1 MVATLSIIRTYLIN
15 KYYASIILTANQ
27 LIRILKKLSEQ
38 KVTFDYFCV
47 LTVAMIYPEN
57 FENKI
62 GFDRIRKLLSEKCLS
77 PMGLEKI
84 DEIEFSDDFDIL
96 SSKLS
101 ATYEFQQLLQFED
114 FFPSE
119 HYYKISDF
127 LNKIRIEGTF
137 PEVQEVF
144 DLKRSLET
152 VKTILNFFRNKDTVK
167 YPVLRSMCSSVKTY
181 PYVLEAT
188 DRIIDKHGSIKDSA
202 STRLKEIRADLTA
215 KGIQVTKRL
224 NVILR
229 QAQSEGIVD
238 SDTTVSVRNGRGV
251 IPVSA
256 YDKRKI
262 KGLIH
267 DQSASGKTVFIEPEE
282 IVEIN
287 NDIVE
292 LEYEERREIV
302 RILTTFADNIRPYI
316 DDLVEANLFL
326 GEIDFIRS
334 KAILGNHLNSIK
346 PVVINK
352 PYISWR
358 RAVHP
363 LLSLTFEKT
372 PGRKVVP
379 LEIVLDEKN
388 RILLISGPNAGGKS
402 VCLKT
407 VGLLQYM
414 LQCGLTIPVAEGS
427 ETGIFKNILIDIGD
441 EQSIDN
447 DLSTYSSHLINM
459 KFFIKNGNEKTLIL
473 IDEFG
478 TGTEPLLGGSIAEA
492 ILGELNRKKVFGVL
506 TTHYTNLKHYASL
519 TDGIVNGAMAFD
531 NHLMQPLFQLTIGK
545 PGSSFAF
552 EIARKIGLPEDILA
566 EASGKAGVKNINYDR
581 HLKDIARDK
590 RYWESKRQSIRQQE
604 KRMEELMAEY
614 EQELSGSKTLRKEII
629 AKAKDEAQQLLK
641 EANRMIENT
650 IRQIKES
657 QAEKEKTKDYRQ
669 QLEEFKNIV
678 VEETEPAETESEEKI
693 AELISKAKK
702 IRIEPEVIKKKPVK
716 LVATEQPLK
725 PGDAVRMI
733 DTQAAG
739 EIITIKDKMIQVE
752 TGSLRFFVPIDKIE
766 RITRSELKKSL
777 RANQVQRGNDPALV
791 QRNITFKPE
800 IDIRGVRGEEAIN
813 QVRNL
818 IDNALIVQHRNLRI
832 LHGKGNGILR
842 QLVRE
847 YLATVDVVKS
857 FRDEH
862 IEFGGSGIT
871 VVEMDF

>member
-1 MVATLSIIRTYLIN
+1 
-15 KYYASIILTANQ
+15 
-27 LIRILKKLSEQ
+27 
-38 KVTFDYFCV
+38 
-47 LTVAMIYPEN
+47 MIYPEN
-57 FENKI
+57 FEYKI
-62 GFDRIRKLLSEKCLS
+62 GFDRIRKLLIEKCLS
-77 PMGLEKI
+77 PMGLEKV
-84 DEIEFSDDFDIL
+84 DEIEFIDDFDSL
-96 SSKLS
+96 SHKLS
-101 ATYEFQQLLQFED
+101 ATFEFQQILQFED

-119 HYYKISDF
+119 HYYKISDC

-152 VKTILNFFRNKDTVK
+152 VKTILNFFKNKDAAK
-167 YPVLRSMCSSVKTY
+167 YPVLRSMCGSVKTY
-181 PYVLEAT
+181 PYVLEAV
-188 DRIIDKHGSIKDSA
+188 DRIIDKRGIVKDNA
-202 STRLKEIRADLTA
+202 SSRLKEVRADLVA
-215 KGIQVTKRL
+215 KSIQVSKRL
-224 NVILR
+224 NAILK
-229 QAQSEGIVD
+229 QAQSDGIID
-238 SDTTVSVRNGRGV
+238 SDTSVSIRNGRGV
-251 IPVSA
+251 IPVST

-262 KGLIH
+262 RGLIH

-302 RILTTFADNIRPYI
+302 RILTSFADNIRPYI
-316 DDLVEANLFL
+316 DDLLESNIFL
-326 GEIDFIRS
+326 GEMDFIRS
-334 KAILGNHLNSIK
+334 KAILGNHLHSIK
-346 PVVINK
+346 PVIVNK
-352 PYISWR
+352 PFIAWK
-358 RAVHP
+358 RAMHP
-363 LLSLTFEKT
+363 LLTLTFEKL

-379 LEIVLDEKN
+379 LEIVLDDKD

-407 VGLLQYM
+407 VGLIQYM

-427 ETGIFKNILIDIGD
+427 ETGIFKNLLIDIGD

-459 KFFIKNGNEKTLIL
+459 KFFIKNGNEKTLVL

-478 TGTEPLLGGSIAEA
+478 TGTEPMLGGSIAEA

-506 TTHYTNLKHYASL
+506 TTHYTNLKHFASL

-531 NHLMQPLFQLTIGK
+531 NHMMQPLFQLTIGK

-566 EASGKAGVKNINYDR
+566 EASEKAGVKNINYDR

-590 RYWESKRQSIRQQE
+590 RYWETKRQSIRQQE
-604 KRMEELMAEY
+604 KRLEELMSEY
-614 EQELSGSKTLRKEII
+614 EQELSGAKTLRKEII
-629 AKAKDEAQQLLK
+629 TKAKDEAQQLLK
-641 EANRMIENT
+641 DSNRMIEST

-657 QAEKEKTKDYRQ
+657 QAEKEKTKDVRQ
-669 QLEEFKNIV
+669 QLEEFKNIIDK
-678 VEETEPAETESEEKI
+678 ETKPVETESEEKI
-693 AELISKAKK
+693 AVLSSLAKK
-702 IRIEPEVIKKKPVK
+702 IRLDPEPVKEKPVK
-716 LVATEQPLK
+716 QVSAEHPFK

-739 EIITIKDKMIQVE
+739 EIIAIKDKMIQVE
-752 TGSLRFFVPIDKIE
+752 TGSLRFFVPMEKIE

-777 RANQVQRGNDPALV
+777 RANQPERGNDPAIV
-791 QRNITFKPE
+791 QRNISFKPE
-800 IDIRGVRGEEAIN
+800 IDIRGVRGEEAIS
-813 QVRNL
+813 QVRDL
-818 IDNALIVQHRNLRI
+818 IDNALIVQHQNLRI

-847 YLATVDVVKS
+847 YLATVNVVKS

-862 IEFGGSGIT
+862 VEFGGSGIT
-871 VVEMDF
+871 VVVMDF

>member
-1 MVATLSIIRTYLIN
+1 
-15 KYYASIILTANQ
+15 
-27 LIRILKKLSEQ
+27 
-38 KVTFDYFCV
+38 
-47 LTVAMIYPEN
+47 MIYPEN

-62 GFDRIRKLLSEKCLS
+62 GFDRIRNLLTEKCLS
-77 PMGLEKI
+77 PMGLEKVNDI
-84 DEIEFSDDFDIL
+84 KFIDDFEYLTRI
-96 SSKLS
+96 LS
-101 ATYEFQQLLQFED
+101 ATYEFQQVLIFED

-119 HYYKISDF
+119 HYYKISDC

-144 DLKRSLET
+144 DLKRTLET
-152 VKTILNFFRNKDTVK
+152 VKTILNFFRNKDAIK
-167 YPVLRSMCSSVKTY
+167 YPVLQSMCGSVKTY
-181 PYVLEAT
+181 PYVLEAI
-188 DRIIDKHGSIKDSA
+188 DRIIDKRGVIKDNA
-202 STRLKEIRADLTA
+202 STRLKEIRSELIS
-215 KGIQVTKRL
+215 KNIHVSKRL
-224 NVILR
+224 NAILK
-229 QAQSEGIVD
+229 QAQAEGIVD
-238 SDTTVSVRNGRGV
+238 SDTAVSVRNGRGV
-251 IPVSA
+251 IPVSS

-262 KGLIH
+262 RGLIH

-287 NDIVE
+287 NDIIE

-302 RILTTFADNIRPYI
+302 RILTAFADNVRPYI
-316 DDLVEANLFL
+316 DDLLESNTFL

-334 KAILGNHLNSIK
+334 KALLGNHLHSIK
-346 PVVINK
+346 PVLTNK
-352 PYISWR
+352 PFLMWR
-358 RAVHP
+358 RAMHP

-372 PGRKVVP
+372 AGRKVVP
-379 LEIVLDEKN
+379 LEIVLDEKD

-459 KFFIKNGNEKTLIL
+459 KYFIKNGNDKTLIL

-478 TGTEPLLGGSIAEA
+478 TGTEPMLGGSIAEA
-492 ILGELNRKKVFGVL
+492 ILGELNRKRVFGVI
-506 TTHYTNLKHYASL
+506 TTHYTNLKHFASL
-519 TDGIVNGAMAFD
+519 TEGVVNGAMAFD

-552 EIARKIGLPEDILA
+552 EIARKIGLPEDIL
-566 EASGKAGVKNINYDR
+566 EAASEKAGVKNINYDR

-590 RYWESKRQSIRQQE
+590 RYWENKRQIIRQQE
-604 KRMEELMAEY
+604 KRLEELMAEY
-614 EQELSGSKTLRKEII
+614 EKELSGAKTLRKEII
-629 AKAKDEAQQLLK
+629 TKAKDEAQQLLK
-641 EANRMIENT
+641 ESNRMIEST
-650 IRQIKES
+650 IRQIKET
-657 QAEKEKTKDYRQ
+657 QAEKEKTKDIRQ

-678 VEETEPAETESEEKI
+678 VEDTKPLETESEEKI
-693 AELISKAKK
+693 AILSIKAK
-702 IRIEPEVIKKKPVK
+702 RIKLEPEAEPPRDKQAHAEPEVH
-716 LVATEQPLK
+716 PLK

-739 EIITIKDKMIQVE
+739 EVIEIKDKMVQVE
-752 TGSLRFFVPIDKIE
+752 TGSLRFFVPVDKIE
-766 RITRSELKKSL
+766 RITRTDLKKSMK
-777 RANQVQRGNDPALV
+777 ANQIYRENDPAIV
-791 QRNITFKPE
+791 QRNINFRPE
-800 IDIRGVRGEEAIN
+800 IDIRGIRGEEAIN
-813 QVRNL
+813 QVRDL

-842 QLVRE
+842 QLVRQ

-862 IEFGGSGIT
+862 VEFGGSGIT

>member
-1 MVATLSIIRTYLIN
+1 
-15 KYYASIILTANQ
+15 
-27 LIRILKKLSEQ
+27 
-38 KVTFDYFCV
+38 
-47 LTVAMIYPEN
+47 MIYPEN

-62 GFDRIRKLLSEKCLS
+62 GFDRIRNLLSEKCLS
-77 PMGLEKI
+77 PMGLEKVNNI
-84 DEIEFSDDFDIL
+84 KFIDDFEAL
-96 SSKLS
+96 THKLS
-101 ATYEFQQLLQFED
+101 ATYEFQQILIFED
-114 FFPSE
+114 YFPSE
-119 HYYKISDF
+119 NYYQISDC

-137 PEVQEVF
+137 PEVHEVF

-152 VKTILNFFRNKDTVK
+152 VKTILNFFRNKDAAK

-181 PYVLEAT
+181 PYVLESI
-188 DRIIDKHGSIKDSA
+188 DRIIDKQGVVKDSA
-202 STRLKEIRADLTA
+202 STRLKEIRSELIG
-215 KGIQVTKRL
+215 KKIHVTKRL
-224 NVILR
+224 NAILK
-229 QAQSEGIVD
+229 QAQADGIVD
-238 SDTTVSVRNGRGV
+238 SDTPVSVRNGRGV
-251 IPVSA
+251 IPVSS

-287 NDIVE
+287 NDIIE

-302 RILTTFADNIRPYI
+302 KILTLFADNIRPYI
-316 DDLVEANLFL
+316 DDLLDSNLFL

-334 KAILGNHLNSIK
+334 KALMGNHLNSIK
-346 PVVINK
+346 PILIDK
-352 PYISWR
+352 PYLMWK
-358 RAVHP
+358 RAIHP
-363 LLSLTFEKT
+363 LLSIAFEKSS
-372 PGRKVVP
+372 GRKVVP
-379 LEIVLDEKN
+379 LEIVLDEKD

-459 KFFIKNGNEKTLIL
+459 KYFVKHGNDKTLIL

-478 TGTEPLLGGSIAEA
+478 TGTEPMLGGSIAEA
-492 ILGELNRKKVFGVL
+492 ILGELNRKKVFGVI
-506 TTHYTNLKHYASL
+506 TTHYTNLKHFASL
-519 TDGIVNGAMAFD
+519 TEGIVNGAMAFD

-552 EIARKIGLPEDILA
+552 EIARKIGLPEDIL
-566 EASGKAGVKNINYDR
+566 EAASEKAGVKNINYDR

-590 RYWESKRQSIRQQE
+590 RYWEAKRQSIRQQE
-604 KRMEELMAEY
+604 KRLEELMAEY
-614 EQELSGSKTLRKEII
+614 EKEVSGAKTLRKEII
-629 AKAKDEAQQLLK
+629 TKARDEAQQLLNQS
-641 EANRMIENT
+641 NRMIENT
-650 IRQIKES
+650 IRQIKET
-657 QAEKEKTKDYRQ
+657 QAEKEKTKDIRQ
-669 QLEEFKNIV
+669 QLEEFKNV
-678 VEETEPAETESEEKI
+678 VTEETKPIETESEEKI
-693 AELISKAKK
+693 AKLNIKAK
-702 IRIEPEVIKKKPVK
+702 RIKLEPEPLKEKKAIRDYEVKPI
-716 LVATEQPLK
+716 K

-739 EIITIKDKMIQVE
+739 EVIEIKEKMAKIE
-752 TGSLRFFVPIDKIE
+752 TGSLRFFVPLDKIE
-766 RITRSELKKSL
+766 RISKSDLKKSL
-777 RANQVQRGNDPALV
+777 RANQVYRENDSGIV
-791 QRNITFKPE
+791 QRNINFKPE

-813 QVRNL
+813 KVQEL

-842 QLVRE
+842 QLVRQ
-847 YLATVDVVKS
+847 YLATVNVVKS

-862 IEFGGSGIT
+862 VEFGGAGIT
-871 VVEMDF
+871 IVEMDF

>member
-1 MVATLSIIRTYLIN
+1 
-15 KYYASIILTANQ
+15 
-27 LIRILKKLSEQ
+27 
-38 KVTFDYFCV
+38 
-47 LTVAMIYPEN
+47 MIYPDN
-57 FENKI
+57 FENKT
-62 GFDRIRKLLSEKCLS
+62 GFDRIRTLLREKCLS
-77 PMGLEKI
+77 PMGLEKVDNI
-84 DEIEFSDDFDIL
+84 KFIEDFEHL
-96 SSKLS
+96 SHILS
-101 ATYEFQQLLQFED
+101 ATYEFQQLLIFEVS
-114 FFPSE
+114 FPSE
-119 HYYKISDF
+119 HYYKISDC
-127 LNKIRIEGTF
+127 LNKIRVEGAF

-152 VKTILNFFRNKDTVK
+152 VKTILNFFRNKDASK
-167 YPVLRSMCSSVKTY
+167 YPVLQSMCGSVKTY
-181 PYVLEAT
+181 PYVLDTA
-188 DRIIDKHGSIKDSA
+188 DRIIDKRGVIKDNA
-202 STRLKEIRADLTA
+202 SPRLKEIRVELIG
-215 KGIQVTKRL
+215 KSIHVTKRL
-224 NVILR
+224 NAILK
-229 QAQSEGIVD
+229 QAQSDGIVD
-238 SDTTVSVRNGRGV
+238 SDTSVSLRNGRGV
-251 IPVSA
+251 IPVSS
-256 YDKRKI
+256 YDKRRI

-287 NDIVE
+287 NDIIE

-302 RILTTFADNIRPYI
+302 RILTAFADNVRPYI
-316 DDLVEANLFL
+316 DDLIESNLFL

-334 KAILGNHLNSIK
+334 KALLGNYLHSIR
-346 PVVINK
+346 PVLVNK
-352 PYISWR
+352 PYLMWR
-358 RAVHP
+358 RAIHP
-363 LLSLTFEKT
+363 LLAITFEKSA
-372 PGRKVVP
+372 GRKVVP
-379 LEIVLDEKN
+379 LEIVLDERD

-459 KFFIKNGNEKTLIL
+459 KYFVKNGNEKTLIL

-478 TGTEPLLGGSIAEA
+478 TGTEPMLGGAIAEA
-492 ILGELNRKKVFGVL
+492 ILGELNRKKVFGVI
-506 TTHYTNLKHYASL
+506 TTHYTNLKHFASL

-552 EIARKIGLPEDILA
+552 EIARKIGLPEEILE
-566 EASGKAGVKNINYDR
+566 EASGKAGVKNIDYDR

-590 RYWESKRQSIRQQE
+590 RYWEIKRQSIRQQE
-604 KRMEELMAEY
+604 KRLEELMAEY
-614 EQELSGSKTLRKEII
+614 DMELSGAKTLRKEII
-629 AKAKDEAQQLLK
+629 SKAKDEAQNLLK
-641 EANRMIENT
+641 ESNRMIENT

-657 QAEKEKTKDYRQ
+657 QAEKEKTKDIRQ
-669 QLEEFKNIV
+669 QLEEFKNV
-678 VEETEPAETESEEKI
+678 VDEDTKPIESESEEKI
-693 AELISKAKK
+693 AMLGTRAK
-702 IRIEPEVIKKKPVK
+702 RIKLEPEPVK
-716 LVATEQPLK
+716 EKHVPAPSQIHPLK

-739 EIITIKDKMIQVE
+739 EVIEIKDKMVQVE
-752 TGSLRFFVPIDKIE
+752 TGSLRFFVPLDKIE
-766 RITRSELKKSL
+766 RITRSDLKKSL
-777 RANQVQRGNDPALV
+777 RANQVYRKNDPALV
-791 QRNITFKPE
+791 QRNIIFKPE

-813 QVRNL
+813 QVRDL

-842 QLVRE
+842 QLVRQ

-862 IEFGGSGIT
+862 VELGGSGIT

>member
-1 MVATLSIIRTYLIN
+1 
-15 KYYASIILTANQ
+15 
-27 LIRILKKLSEQ
+27 
-38 KVTFDYFCV
+38 
-47 LTVAMIYPEN
+47 MIYPDN
-57 FENKI
+57 FEYKI
-62 GFDRIRKLLSEKCLS
+62 GFDRIRILLSEKCLS
-77 PMGLEKI
+77 PMGLGKVNAIRFI
-84 DEIEFSDDFDIL
+84 DNYEQL
-96 SSKLS
+96 SRTLS
-101 ATYEFQQLLQFED
+101 ATFEFQQILIFED
-114 FFPSE
+114 YFPSE
-119 HYYKISDF
+119 HYYKISEC

-152 VKTILNFFRNKDTVK
+152 VKTILNFFRNKDDVK

-181 PYVLEAT
+181 PYVLEAI
-188 DRIIDKHGSIKDSA
+188 DRIIDRRGVIKDNA
-202 STRLKEIRADLTA
+202 SSRLKEIRAELIG
-215 KGIQVTKRL
+215 KSLHVTKRL
-224 NVILR
+224 NAILK
-229 QAQSEGIVD
+229 QAQSDGIVD
-238 SDTTVSVRNGRGV
+238 SDTSVSIRNGRGV

-287 NDIVE
+287 NDIIE
-292 LEYEERREIV
+292 LEYEEKREIV
-302 RILTTFADNIRPYI
+302 RILTVFADNVRPYI
-316 DDLVEANLFL
+316 EDMLESNLFL

-334 KAILGNHLNSIK
+334 KALLGNHLHSIK
-346 PVVINK
+346 PVLTDK
-352 PYISWR
+352 PFLLWK
-358 RAVHP
+358 RAIHP
-363 LLSLTFEKT
+363 LLSLTFEKF

-379 LEIVLDEKN
+379 LEIVLDERD

-459 KFFIKNGNEKTLIL
+459 KYFVKNGNDKTLIL

-478 TGTEPLLGGSIAEA
+478 TGTEPMLGGSIAEA
-492 ILGELNRKKVFGVL
+492 ILGELNRKKVYGVI
-506 TTHYTNLKHYASL
+506 TTHYTNLKHFASL

-552 EIARKIGLPEDILA
+552 EIARKIGLPEEILE

-590 RYWESKRQSIRQQE
+590 RYWENKRQSIRQQE
-604 KRMEELMAEY
+604 KRLEELMAEY
-614 EQELSGSKTLRKEII
+614 EKELSGARSLRKEII
-629 AKAKDEAQQLLK
+629 TRAKDEAQNLLK
-641 EANRMIENT
+641 ESNRMIEST

-657 QAEKEKTKDYRQ
+657 QAEKEKTKDIRQ

-678 VEETEPAETESEEKI
+678 EEETKPFETKSEEKI
-693 AELISKAKK
+693 AALSSKAK
-702 IRIEPEVIKKKPVK
+702 RIKLEPETVKEKPVHAASP
-716 LVATEQPLK
+716 VHPLK
-725 PGDAVRMI
+725 PGDPVRMI

-739 EIITIKDKMIQVE
+739 EIIEIKDKMVQVE
-752 TGSLRFFVPIDKIE
+752 TGSLRFFVPLDKIE

-777 RANQVQRGNDPALV
+777 KANQVNRENDSGIM
-791 QRNITFKPE
+791 QRNINFKSE

-813 QVRNL
+813 QVREL
-818 IDNALIVQHRNLRI
+818 IDNALIVQYRNLRI

-842 QLVRE
+842 QLVRQ

-862 IEFGGSGIT
+862 VEFGGSGIT

>member
-1 MVATLSIIRTYLIN
+1 
-15 KYYASIILTANQ
+15 
-27 LIRILKKLSEQ
+27 
-38 KVTFDYFCV
+38 
-47 LTVAMIYPEN
+47 MIYPEN

-62 GFDRIRKLLSEKCLS
+62 GFDRILRFLSERCVS
-77 PMGLEKI
+77 PMG
-84 DEIEFSDDFDIL
+84 IEMVEAIKFTEDYNSL
-96 SSKLS
+96 SVKLS
-101 ATYEFQQLLQFED
+101 ATYEFQQILQFED

-119 HYYKISDF
+119 HYYQISDC
-127 LNKIRIEGTF
+127 LNKIRIQGTI

-144 DLKRSLET
+144 DLKRTLET
-152 VKTILNFFRNKDTVK
+152 VKTILNFFKNKDAQK
-167 YPVLRSMCSSVKTY
+167 YPVLSSMCSSVKTY
-181 PYVLEAT
+181 PYVLEAI
-188 DRIIDKHGSIKDSA
+188 DRIIDRRGVIKDNASA
-202 STRLKEIRADLTA
+202 RLKEIRAELIG
-215 KGIQVTKRL
+215 KSIQVSKRL
-224 NVILR
+224 NQILK
-229 QAQSEGIVD
+229 QAQSDGIVD
-238 SDTTVSVRNGRGV
+238 SDTSVSVRNGRGV

-267 DQSASGKTVFIEPEE
+267 DQSASGKTVYIEPEE

-292 LEYEERREIV
+292 LEYEEKREIV
-302 RILTTFADNIRPYI
+302 RILTAFADNVRPYI
-316 DDLVEANLFL
+316 DDLLESNIFL
-326 GEIDFIRS
+326 GEIDFIRA
-334 KAILGNHLNSIK
+334 KALLGNHLHSIK
-346 PVVINK
+346 PIVIDK
-352 PYISWR
+352 PLISWR
-358 RAVHP
+358 KAIHP
-363 LLSLTFEKT
+363 LLSLTFEKL
-372 PGRKVVP
+372 PGRKVVA
-379 LEIVLDEKN
+379 LDIILDDKD

-414 LQCGLTIPVAEGS
+414 LQCGLTIPVGEGS

-459 KFFIKNGNEKTLIL
+459 KFFVKNGNSKTLIL

-478 TGTEPLLGGSIAEA
+478 TGTEPMLGGAIAEA
-492 ILGELNRKKVFGVL
+492 ILGELNRKEVFGVI
-506 TTHYTNLKHYASL
+506 TTHYTNLKHFASL

-531 NHLMQPLFQLTIGK
+531 NHLMQPLFNLTIGK

-552 EIARKIGLPEDILA
+552 EIARRIGLPEEILA

-590 RYWESKRQSIRQQE
+590 RYWEAKRQSIRQQE
-604 KRMEELMAEY
+604 KRLEELMSEY
-614 EQELSGSKTLRKEII
+614 DKELSGAKSLRKEII
-629 AKAKDEAQQLLK
+629 TKAKDEAQQLLRDSNK
-641 EANRMIENT
+641 MIEGT

-657 QAEKEKTKDYRQ
+657 QADKEKTKDIRQ
-669 QLEEFKNIV
+669 QLEEFKNQV
-678 VEETEPAETESEEKI
+678 VEETRPVETESEEKI
-693 AELISKAKK
+693 AELGVKAKK
-702 IRIEPEVIKKKPVK
+702 IKLDIEPVKEKPAPVISQDK
-716 LVATEQPLK
+716 PLK
-725 PGDAVRMI
+725 PGDAVKMI

-739 EIITIKDKMIQVE
+739 EVIEVKDKVVMVE

-777 RANQVQRGNDPALV
+777 RSNQVVRENDPGIV
-791 QRNITFKPE
+791 QRNINFKPE

-813 QVRNL
+813 QVRDL
-818 IDNALIVQHRNLRI
+818 IDNALIVQHRHLRI

-842 QLVRE
+842 QLVRQ
-847 YLATVDVVKS
+847 YLDTVDVVKS

-862 IEFGGSGIT
+862 VEFGGSGIT